1 MYLANIYVTLKPT
14 VNDPQGLTVR
24 GGLHNL
30 GFHQVN
36 KVRQGKFIELWLEE
50 ADQKKAE
57 QQVAEMCDK
66 LLANP
71 IIENFRFELEK
82 ADGG

>member
-24 GGLHNL
+24 GGLPNL